1 MTEYVL
7 KKDTPFYKKG
17 SKFSEDLLHRGVI
30 LNDDCL
36 PVANLNE
43 LENQGEW
50 FDMVDDSMSID
61 DCIRKDV
68 EDRASKQYEVCKT
81 QLGKIRAYSTK

>member
-1 MTEYVL
+1 MTKYRL

-17 SKFSEDLLHRGVI
+17 TEFSEDLLHRGVI

-43 LENQGEW
+43 LDNPGEW
-50 FDMVDDSMSID
+50 FDMVDDKQCSDDATID
-61 DCIRKDV
+61 KFTNKL
-68 EDRASKQYEVCKT
+68 EDKVSKQCKT
-81 QLGKIRAYSTK
+81 RLLRLG